1 MRNVTIIIHHED
13 DTWWA
18 ESPDMPHYYIIADTR
33 QKIIDNLQDDIAFYC
48 DESGDDLPTNIAVHD
63 EDID

>member
-1 MRNVTIIIHHED
+1 MVGGIPGHAPLLHHRRH
-13 DTWWA
+13 T
-18 ESPDMPHYYIIADTR
+18 PN
-33 QKIIDNLQDDIAFYC
+33 IIDNLQDDIAFYC